1 MGIIVLVFGIIGFY
15 RKRHEPLVQ
24 YMGIM
29 IVFSLLVSF
38 GKEFSLVYDLM
49 YHYCPIFNKF
59 RVPSM
64 ILMLVQFFTPI
75 LAGYG
80 ILSFLPEGKNIMTA
94 MQSKQWKYIFG
105 SIAGMF
111 LLVLLGRDIFKD
123 VYQSFFPLQEV
134 GKALSH
140 SDGQLNSEVVG
151 IMFDFVFSS
160 VVTDVMI
167 ALALLGITFSAFYY
181 YQKGKIQSVSV
192 YGILIVVVLFDL
204 WRVASKP
211 HDPISP
217 QEAHQAIET
226 PNYAHFLQKDTT
238 KYRVLGIYDNTL
250 AYWGIYNA
258 YGYHPAKMRIF
269 QDMVDVAGMGNPHVW
284 QLMNIKYIVSTTP
297 QNSPLLQQ
305 VYSDKEE
312 QVYAFRYNLPHVFFV
327 NGYEVKDGLEILN
340 RIKEVSFDARNL
352 AYLQEKPKI
361 EIDVPKPEAEAALIH
376 YGTQEMEIKAT
387 ATGNNLL
394 FLSDA
399 YYPKGWKA
407 YIDGKETEI
416 LRLDYMFRG
425 VVVPAGLHMVTMKFE
440 PEMFYIGKQISF
452 WISLI
457 VYGMLILMGISYW
470 IKKGRAKKI
479 LNPL

>member
-1 MGIIVLVFGIIGFY
+1 M
-15 RKRHEPLVQ
+15 
-24 YMGIM
+24 
-29 IVFSLLVSF
+29 
-38 GKEFSLVYDLM
+38 
-49 YHYCPIFNKF
+49 
-59 RVPSM
+59 
-64 ILMLVQFFTPI
+64 
-75 LAGYG
+75 
-80 ILSFLPEGKNIMTA
+80 
-94 MQSKQWKYIFG
+94 
-105 SIAGMF
+105 
-111 LLVLLGRDIFKD
+111 
-123 VYQSFFPLQEV
+123 
-134 GKALSH
+134 
-140 SDGQLNSEVVG
+140 
-151 IMFDFVFSS
+151 
-160 VVTDVMI
+160 
-167 ALALLGITFSAFYY
+167 
-181 YQKGKIQSVSV
+181 
-192 YGILIVVVLFDL
+192 
-204 WRVASKP
+204 
-211 HDPISP
+211 
-217 QEAHQAIET
+217 
-226 PNYAHFLQKDTT
+226 
-238 KYRVLGIYDNTL
+238 
-250 AYWGIYNA
+250 
-258 YGYHPAKMRIF
+258 
-269 QDMVDVAGMGNPHVW
+269 
-284 QLMNIKYIVSTTP
+284 
-297 QNSPLLQQ
+297 
-305 VYSDKEE
+305 
-312 QVYAFRYNLPHVFFV
+312 

-425 VVVPAGLHMVTMKFE
+425 VVVPVGQHTVTMKFE